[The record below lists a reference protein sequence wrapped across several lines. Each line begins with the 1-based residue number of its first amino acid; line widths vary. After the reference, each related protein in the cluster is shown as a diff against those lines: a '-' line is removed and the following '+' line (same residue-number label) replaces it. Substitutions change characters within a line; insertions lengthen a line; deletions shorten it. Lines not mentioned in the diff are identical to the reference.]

1 MQGAIPEP
9 PHSACPTPPRYT
21 KIGKGAVSPPDPHA
35 VFDGAVPY
43 MAFSSI
49 SF

>member
-9 PHSACPTPPRYT
+9 PHSACLAPPRYT
-21 KIGKGAVSPPDPHA
+21 KIGKGALPDPHA